1 MLLHDSPLNADT
13 IGEVLALFEERGYRF
28 VSLDEALKDPAYSVP
43 ETFITKFGPMLGYR
57 WAREKQ
63 IKGKRQSNP
72 EVVLVSWVVCQAEGV
87 RWSSLEAG
95 KLAS

>member
-1 MLLHDSPLNADT
+1 MIVTPKSKKQSQDRSKRLVLDFIYLDCPATPT
-13 IGEVLALFEERGYRF
+13 IKLMKR
-28 VSLDEALKDPAYSVP
+28 
-43 ETFITKFGPMLGYR
+43 
-57 WAREKQ
+57 
-63 IKGKRQSNP
+63 KRQSNP

>member
-1 MLLHDSPLNADT
+1 MYACKCPECTVFQSEAVRRSCSRLRLYPKQSVNEWGSRSSLPDTQLN
-13 IGEVLALFEERGYRF
+13 LY
-28 VSLDEALKDPAYSVP
+28 LKRLSDV
-43 ETFITKFGPMLGYR
+43 E
-57 WAREKQ
+57 
-63 IKGKRQSNP
+63 GKRQSNP